1 MSDDTLLPFDLPSVG
16 RKKLTIDFAGGN
28 QSSDGGLL
36 LLRAAERKLGVCRRL
51 AEAMPDR
58 RDPERVRHAM
68 FEMVMA
74 RASAI
79 ACGYEDAIDLD
90 RLRHDPLMK
99 VAVGRCPASGAP
111 LASQSTISR
120 LENAPS
126 KTEAARLSAALLD
139 QFGTTVKPGKLEV
152 LDIDDTFCAAHG
164 GQQLAFWNAHHDER
178 GFASM
183 HIYHV
188 ASGTPVAAILRPA
201 RTPKGSEVRTV
212 IKHVTKRL
220 RRHWPKTRIV
230 WRGDSHY
237 GRVEAMEWAE
247 DNDADYIFG
256 LAGNA
261 ALDALVAEAAVNL
274 RFHHAMSSKAKLR
287 TYASFLYQ
295 AGSWKRPRKV
305 VARLECS
312 LQPVGEAGM
321 RQEVDIRYVV
331 TSLKGSAQH
340 LYENVYCQRGQMENL
355 IKLHKAQLAS
365 DRMSCHSATANQ
377 VRLVLHTAAFWLM
390 HGVRAAIP
398 QASPLAKCEFATH
411 PRAPDQ
417 DRRARD
423 RACRAHPR
431 PAAHQLP
438 GRGAVPVRRTRPHA
452 VRPMSRG
459 AVCPDEPPTRQINP
473 ERVASRVASHRS
485 RQTERRHAS
494 EPPDVQKSAASCMIR
509 ASHVAY
515 CISAR
520 SDQHINDFVAGYQRE
535 ACNRP

>member
-1 MSDDTLLPFDLPSVG
+1 MTDDTLLPFDLPAVH
-16 RKKLTIDFAGGN
+16 RKKLTVDFEGGN
-28 QSSDGGLL
+28 QSSDAGLL
-36 LLRAAERKLGVCRRL
+36 LLREAERKLGVCRRL

-58 RDPERVRHAM
+58 RDPDRVRHAM

-74 RASAI
+74 RSSAI
-79 ACGYEDAIDLD
+79 ACGHKDANDLD

-99 VAVGRCPASGAP
+99 ITVGRCPQSGAA

-126 KTEAARLSAALLD
+126 KSEAARLCAALVD
-139 QFGTTVKPGKLEV
+139 QFGETIKPGTLEI

-188 ASGTPVAAILRPA
+188 ASSTPVATILRPA
-201 RTPKGSEVRTV
+201 RTPKGTEVRTV

-220 RRHWPKTRIV
+220 RRHWPHTRIV

-247 DNDADYIFG
+247 SSGEDYIFG
-256 LAGNA
+256 LGGNA
-261 ALDALVAEAAVNL
+261 ALDARVAETADNL
-274 RFHHAMSSKAKLR
+274 RFHHAASSEAKLR
-287 TYASFLYQ
+287 TYTSFMYQ
-295 AGSWKRPRKV
+295 ANSWVRPRKV

-312 LQPVGEAGM
+312 LQPDTGGDVTSTGM

-340 LYENVYCQRGQMENL
+340 LYEDVYCQRGQMENL

-377 VRLVLHTAAFWLM
+377 VRLVLHTAAFWLT
-390 HGVRAAIP
+390 HAVRAAIP
-398 QASPLAKCEFATH
+398 QTDPLAKAEFTTI
-411 PRAPDQ
+411 RE
-417 DRRARD
+417 RLIKIGARVIEHIA
-423 RACRAHPR
+423 RIRI
-431 PAAHQLP
+431 QLP
-438 GRGAVPVRRTRPHA
+438 TSCPEGALFRA
-452 VRPMSRG
+452 VAFGLMP
-459 AVCPDEPPTRQINP
+459 
-473 ERVASRVASHRS
+473 
-485 RQTERRHAS
+485 
-494 EPPDVQKSAASCMIR
+494 SA
-509 ASHVAY
+509 
-515 CISAR
+515 
-520 SDQHINDFVAGYQRE
+520 
-535 ACNRP
+535 P

>member
-1 MSDDTLLPFDLPSVG
+1 MTDEPFDPLLPFDLPAVR
-16 RKKLTIDFAGGN
+16 RKKVTVDFGGGN
-28 QSSDGGLL
+28 QSSDAGLL
-36 LLRAAERKLGVCRRL
+36 LLREAERRLGVCRRL

-58 RDPERVRHAM
+58 RDPDRVRHAM
-68 FEMVMA
+68 LEMVMA
-74 RASAI
+74 RAAAI
-79 ACGYEDAIDLD
+79 ACGHKDAVDLD

-99 VAVGRCPASGAP
+99 LAVGRCPQSGAA

-126 KTEAARLSAALLD
+126 KIEAARLTAALLD
-139 QFGTTVKPGKLEV
+139 QFAATVKPGRQAI

-178 GFASM
+178 GFAPM
-183 HIYHV
+183 HIYD
-188 ASGTPVAAILRPA
+188 AGSGTPVVTLLRPA
-201 RTPKGSEVRTV
+201 RTPKGTEVRTV

-220 RRHWPKTRIV
+220 RGHWRRTRII
-230 WRGDSHY
+230 WRGDGHY

-247 DNDADYIFG
+247 DNGADYIFG

-261 ALDALVAEAAVNL
+261 ALDALVAEAAANL
-274 RFHHAMSSKAKLR
+274 RFHHAKSSQTKLR
-287 TYASFLYQ
+287 SYASFMYQ

-312 LQPVGEAGM
+312 LQPIAGETGM

-340 LYENVYCQRGQMENL
+340 LYETVYCQRGQMENL

-398 QASPLAKCEFATH
+398 RTSPLASAEFATI
-411 PRAPDQ
+411 RE
-417 DRRARD
+417 RLIKIGARVIEHIA
-423 RACRAHPR
+423 RIRI
-431 PAAHQLP
+431 QLP
-438 GRGAVPVRRTRPHA
+438 T
-452 VRPMSRG
+452 S
-459 AVCPDEPPTRQINP
+459 CPEGGLF
-473 ERVASRVASHRS
+473 
-485 RQTERRHAS
+485 
-494 EPPDVQKSAASCMIR
+494 R
-509 ASHVAY
+509 AIALGLMP
-515 CISAR
+515 
-520 SDQHINDFVAGYQRE
+520 AG
-535 ACNRP
+535 P